1 MKTYLSLVAALFAT
15 CALPASAQNL
25 ETNLNLAFTDTQFS
39 KNVSP
44 DSTSYRV
51 QAGATYYLTPLD
63 YGHGPYALA
72 AFYGR
77 NSSVS
82 ASYSLGEYK
91 PKGDAFNLTAFTL
104 RGNYIH
110 QETGWFAEAQYLQ
123 TDLDTSFDSKTVQ
136 YGGSVGKYFAPT
148 SIVSLGFMRT
158 EDDINGDSSRY
169 TLSNFH
175 AQEIGE
181 DRFFDAGFAVSYLDQ
196 EREDDGYL
204 VELASTYYPTKK
216 LGVGLR
222 GAYAHVGEK
231 DEFTYGAISEYFV
244 NENLAFNASYTRLD
258 SKADGFSIASNVF
271 QFGTKV
277 RF

>member
-1 MKTYLSLVAALFAT
+1 MARKRYK
-15 CALPASAQNL
+15 C
-25 ETNLNLAFTDTQFS
+25 
-39 KNVSP
+39 
-44 DSTSYRV
+44 
-51 QAGATYYLTPLD
+51 QAIPQ
-63 YGHGPYALA
+63 
-72 AFYGR
+72 
-77 NSSVS
+77 VC
-82 ASYSLGEYK
+82 
-91 PKGDAFNLTAFTL
+91 FTL
-104 RGNYIH
+104 ISRHAI
-110 QETGWFAEAQYLQ
+110 
-123 TDLDTSFDSKTVQ
+123 FDW
-136 YGGSVGKYFAPT
+136 GCN
-148 SIVSLGFMRT
+148 R
-158 EDDINGDSSRY
+158 
-169 TLSNFH
+169 LSNFH

-204 VELASTYYPTKK
+204 LELASTYYPTKK

-231 DEFTYGAISEYFV
+231 DEFTYGATSEYFV